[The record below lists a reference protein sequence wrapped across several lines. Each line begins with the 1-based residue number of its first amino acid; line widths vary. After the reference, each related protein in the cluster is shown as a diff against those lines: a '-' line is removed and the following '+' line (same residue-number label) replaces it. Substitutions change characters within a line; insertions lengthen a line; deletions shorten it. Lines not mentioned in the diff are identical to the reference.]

1 MSWYSSVNQ
10 QQQTP
15 KRGPGPHRAIT
26 GAANNGGGLIRIT
39 AIAHGFVTS
48 NVVDITGIVGTTEA
62 NKTGWVITKIT
73 NDTFDLQSSTFTN
86 AYISGG
92 QASLQ

>member
-1 MSWYSSVNQ
+1 VSWVSSVNQ

-15 KRGPGPHRAIT
+15 KRGPGSHHAIT
-26 GAANNGGGLIRIT
+26 NAVSNGGLIRIT
-39 AIAHGFVTS
+39 ATGHTFATS
-48 NVVDITGIVGTTEA
+48 NVIDITGVLGTTEA
-62 NKTGWVITKIT
+62 NKAGWVITVIDA
-73 NDTFDLQSSTFTN
+73 NTFDLQSSTFTN